1 MSPRPPRSTR
11 TYTLF
16 PYTTRFRRRSVG
28 RVDMPVGDILPE
40 ITLIL
45 TAAAILLVAAF
56 VRQDW
61 HWLAAPLAL
70 IGLAVA
76 GVLLVAQLGRSELT
90 FSGVWALDDAS
101 AWARLLILG
110 STAFAV
116 VLTPDWLRSDHR
128 HGEYYTILLFSALGA
143 MGLAGAA
150 DLKQLVMAMLL
161 SSVTGYTLAAY
172 HRDWPLS
179 VEAGMKYFL
188 VGAFATEERRVGN
201 GGGG

>member
-1 MSPRPPRSTR
+1 
-11 TYTLF
+11 
-16 PYTTRFRRRSVG
+16 
-28 RVDMPVGDILPE
+28 MPVGDILPE

-128 HGEYYTILLFSALGA
+128 HGERS
-143 MGLAGAA
+143 
-150 DLKQLVMAMLL
+150 
-161 SSVTGYTLAAY
+161 
-172 HRDWPLS
+172 
-179 VEAGMKYFL
+179 EA
-188 VGAFATEERRVGN
+188 RRVGKECVSTCRSRWSPCH
-201 GGGG
+201 

>member
-16 PYTTRFRRRSVG
+16 PYTTRFRSRSVG

-90 FSGVWALDDAS
+90 FSGVWADRKS
-101 AWARLLILG
+101 TRLN
-110 STAFAV
+110 
-116 VLTPDWLRSDHR
+116 
-128 HGEYYTILLFSALGA
+128 
-143 MGLAGAA
+143 
-150 DLKQLVMAMLL
+150 
-161 SSVTGYTLAAY
+161 SS
-172 HRDWPLS
+172 H
-179 VEAGMKYFL
+179 
-188 VGAFATEERRVGN
+188 
-201 GGGG
+201 

>member
-1 MSPRPPRSTR
+1 MTHS
-11 TYTLF
+11 F
-16 PYTTRFRRRSVG
+16 PTRRSS
-28 RVDMPVGDILPE
+28 D
-40 ITLIL
+40 
-45 TAAAILLVAAF
+45 
-56 VRQDW
+56 
-61 HWLAAPLAL
+61 L

-128 HGEYYTILLFSALGA
+128 HGEYYTILLFSAPGA

-150 DLKQLVMAMLL
+150 DLKNLVMAMLL
-161 SSVTGYTLAAY
+161 TFVTGQALAAY
-172 HRDWPLS
+172 NRPCPLS
-179 VEAGMKYFL
+179 VDPGMKSFL
-188 VGAFATEERRVGN
+188 SGAFPQ
-201 GGGG
+201 